1 MSILVNTN
9 MEMKVKNNQSAIK
22 VSSFYKKSVKQERR
36 GRTVIQN
43 NSGFY

>member
-1 MSILVNTN
+1 

-22 VSSFYKKSVKQERR
+22 ASSFYKKSIKQEKR